1 MKKKGSINLTEDIKN
16 KNDKAKKKFF
26 GRKNNNTNT
35 KTVREE
41 NKKESKDKLEDV
53 LQSPIR
59 SKFNNNKIKEF
70 SNRNSDIKP
79 YSHSHFHLNSDLLSL
94 NSKYKN
100 SLKKSILHSK
110 DLDLLQKKVK
120 ILKAEE
126 QKVESRLCR
135 SQELERKKIKTK
147 NENRRQKSLVQNF
160 MRLKDKEM
168 KEKKSK
174 VKDLRVEEY
183 NRIKNSIKHRKIH
196 SDNVALKKNKMK
208 KKILEDLSKEKNKI
222 NEENQRKI
230 NFIKKMDDDIIK
242 RKMENERPKI
252 IIKMEQLEQN
262 IKIQEQFNKKL
273 LDKIRKYRKI
283 GLRKI
288 ERLVNYQ

>member
-1 MKKKGSINLTEDIKN
+1 MNERMRDG
-16 KNDKAKKKFF
+16 
-26 GRKNNNTNT
+26 
-35 KTVREE
+35 
-41 NKKESKDKLEDV
+41 
-53 LQSPIR
+53 QSQ
-59 SKFNNNKIKEF
+59 EF

-183 NRIKNSIKHRKIH
+183 NRIKNSIKHRKIL

>member
-1 MKKKGSINLTEDIKN
+1 
-16 KNDKAKKKFF
+16 
-26 GRKNNNTNT
+26 
-35 KTVREE
+35 
-41 NKKESKDKLEDV
+41 
-53 LQSPIR
+53 
-59 SKFNNNKIKEF
+59 
-70 SNRNSDIKP
+70 
-79 YSHSHFHLNSDLLSL
+79 
-94 NSKYKN
+94 
-100 SLKKSILHSK
+100 
-110 DLDLLQKKVK
+110 
-120 ILKAEE
+120 
-126 QKVESRLCR
+126 
-135 SQELERKKIKTK
+135 
-147 NENRRQKSLVQNF
+147 
-160 MRLKDKEM
+160 
-168 KEKKSK
+168 
-174 VKDLRVEEY
+174 
-183 NRIKNSIKHRKIH
+183 
-196 SDNVALKKNKMK
+196 MK

>member
-1 MKKKGSINLTEDIKN
+1 MNERMRDG
-16 KNDKAKKKFF
+16 
-26 GRKNNNTNT
+26 
-35 KTVREE
+35 
-41 NKKESKDKLEDV
+41 
-53 LQSPIR
+53 QSQ
-59 SKFNNNKIKEF
+59 EF

-147 NENRRQKSLVQNF
+147 NENRRQKSLVKNF